1 MSFAGELVVFGGR
14 GRANGTLEIL
24 QVYEHDS
31 ENRTLNKFLKK
42 TEVSFLYLE
51 TYPSSTPQ
59 YSCQWYIYSLEG
71 NTSIYFHLKN
81 FDLIREL
88 KAALLKDD
96 TKNHFLGE

>member
-24 QVYEHDS
+24 QVFEHDF
-31 ENRTLNKFLKK
+31 EYRTLKKLKNR
-42 TEVSFLYLE
+42 SIFLYLE

-59 YSCQWYIYSLEG
+59 YSCQWYIYPLEG
-71 NTSIYFHLKN
+71 NTSIYSHLKN

-88 KAALLKDD
+88 KAAMLKDD
-96 TKNHFLGE
+96 TKNLLL